1 MLVDSHCHL
10 QDRQFDADRDAVLQR
25 ARDAGVSAIVAIGT
39 DLDDS
44 RRAVDLA
51 DSIENVYAVAGFHP
65 HNASTLTRADVDAL
79 YLLAN
84 SPSVVAIGEIGL
96 DFYRNLSPPD
106 AQRRAFVQ
114 QLELAKA
121 LSLPVVIHSRD
132 ADEETFEILASYERQ
147 ALPDW
152 PKDRPLG
159 VMHCFAGDLMLAL
172 RYIQLGFMLSVPG
185 SCTYPKADRICAVAG
200 GIPLRWMAVETD
212 APYLT
217 PQTHRGQRNEP
228 AYLVETVKHIAGL
241 RGDSFE
247 EVASGTAV
255 SAAWLFGL
263 GDIGEPSANVG
274 ATPSASL
281 SPRRVAFG
289 DRTGLGSPGAEEAG

>member
-10 QDRQFDADRDAVLQR
+10 QDRQFDADRDAVLDR
-25 ARDAGVSAIVAIGT
+25 ARAAGVSAFVVVGT
-39 DLDDS
+39 DLDS
-44 RRAVDLA
+44 SWRAVELA
-51 DSIENVYAVAGFHP
+51 DSHSDVYATVGVHP
-65 HNASTLTRADVDAL
+65 HDAKELDERTIGALERLAD
-79 YLLAN
+79 
-84 SPSVVAIGEIGL
+84 SPKVVAIGEIGL
-96 DFYRNLSPPD
+96 DYYRKLSPPE
-106 AQRRAFVQ
+106 AQRDAFRR
-114 QLELAKA
+114 QLDLARRR
-121 LSLPVVIHSRD
+121 SLPVVIHARD
-132 ADEETFEILASYERQ
+132 ADEEAYDLLAAYEEQ

-159 VMHCFAGDLMLAL
+159 VMHCFAGDLTLAL
-172 RYIQLGFMLSVPG
+172 RYVQLGFMLSIPG
-185 SCTYPKADRICAVAG
+185 ACTYPKADRICAVAG

-255 SAAWLFGL
+255 SAAWLVGL
-263 GDIGEPSANVG
+263 GDIGEASADVG
-274 ATPSASL
+274 AT
-281 SPRRVAFG
+281 
-289 DRTGLGSPGAEEAG
+289 LGSPGGEEEPV